1 MGCGRRCGGGCE
13 GDREGRCGG
22 GCEGDREGGSRKGA
36 KGMRRGMRRRLGD
49 ERPPSHPPSHSP
61 SQPPLHPPSYL
72 HCIFWECEVSLLS
85 KSQTRN
91 IARQIPNDKF
101 RINPTNPTESWRR
114 EKVKLDRQQHEL
126 LKNKEWTMIFLTF
139 SSKLCCNNGIYP
151 E

>member
-1 MGCGRRCGGGCE
+1 MGCE
-13 GDREGRCGG
+13 GGSKWDAEGDAEGDAKGIEEG
-22 GCEGDREGGSRKGA
+22 GCRKGA
-36 KGMRRGMRRRLGD
+36 KGMRRRLGD

-126 LKNKEWTMIFLTF
+126 LKNKEWTMIFFITF

>member
-1 MGCGRRCGGGCE
+1 M
-13 GDREGRCGG
+13 D
-22 GCEGDREGGSRKGA
+22 SR
-36 KGMRRGMRRRLGD
+36 L
-49 ERPPSHPPSHSP
+49 PSHSS

-126 LKNKEWTMIFLTF
+126 LKNKEWTMIFFITF

-151 E
+151 SEGRVSLGIILQRIFPVKGFCVLPPDPSDLFGIFRYAPRL